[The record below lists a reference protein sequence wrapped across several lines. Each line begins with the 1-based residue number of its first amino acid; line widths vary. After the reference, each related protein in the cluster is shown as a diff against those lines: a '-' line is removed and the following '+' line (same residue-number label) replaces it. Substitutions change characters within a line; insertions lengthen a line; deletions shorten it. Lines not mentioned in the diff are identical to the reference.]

1 MQEFKVL
8 RLNVTE
14 YKTALDI
21 QLDLVEKRKNDL
33 IPDTLILLQ
42 HPPTLTVGR
51 RGNQQNLLVSEE
63 YLTMKGIHFQEISR
77 GGDIT
82 FHGPGQLVGYPI
94 MDLKYLNKDV
104 HVYLRLI
111 EDFLIFF
118 LKNYGINAR
127 RYKKVTGVWT
137 GRRKIASIG
146 IGVKRW
152 ITYHGFAL
160 NINNDLSYFDII
172 IPCGL
177 NNVQMTSM
185 EKETGSADIDVYTIQ
200 DALIHN
206 FARTFKRDYAGDL
219 EL

>member
-8 RLNVTE
+8 RLDITE
-14 YKTALDI
+14 YNTALDI
-21 QLDLVEKRKNDL
+21 QLELVEQRKKDL

-51 RGNQQNLLVSEE
+51 RGNQQNLLVSKEFLLE
-63 YLTMKGIHFQEISR
+63 KGIHFQEISR

-104 HVYLRLI
+104 HLYLRLI
-111 EDFLIFF
+111 EEFLILF
-118 LKNYGINAR
+118 LKGYGIRAK
-127 RYKKVTGVWT
+127 RYKGVTGVWT
-137 GRRKIASIG
+137 NGRKIASIG

-160 NINNDLSYFDII
+160 NVNNDLSYFDII

-177 NNVQMTSM
+177 SNIQMTSM
-185 EKETGSADIDVYTIQ
+185 NREIDSDNVDINTIEE
-200 DALIHN
+200 DILYN
-206 FARTFKRDYAGDL
+206 FGKTFKRQYSGLL
-219 EL
+219 EI

>member
-8 RLNVTE
+8 RLDITE
-14 YKTALDI
+14 YNTALDI
-21 QLDLVEKRKNDL
+21 QLELVEKRKTDL
-33 IPDTLILLQ
+33 IPDILLLLE

-63 YLTMKGIHFQEISR
+63 YLAQKGIHFKEISR

-104 HVYLRLI
+104 HLYLRLI
-111 EDFLIFF
+111 EEFLIYF
-118 LKNYGINAR
+118 LYGYGIRAK
-127 RYKKVTGVWT
+127 RYKGVTGVWT
-137 GRRKIASIG
+137 EGRKIASIG

-152 ITYHGFAL
+152 VTYHGFAL
-160 NINNDLSYFDII
+160 NVNNDLSFFDLI

-177 NNVQMTSM
+177 YNVQMTSM
-185 EKETGSADIDVYTIQ
+185 EKETGSGDININTIQ
-200 DALIHN
+200 DEIINN
-206 FARTFKRDYAGDL
+206 FARTFNRDYSGVL
-219 EL
+219 EI

>member
-1 MQEFKVL
+1 MQDFKVL
-8 RLNVTE
+8 RLDITE
-14 YKTALDI
+14 YNTVLDI

-33 IPDTLILLQ
+33 IPDILLLLE

-63 YLTMKGIHFQEISR
+63 YLAQKGIHFKEISR

-104 HVYLRLI
+104 HLYLRLI
-111 EDFLIFF
+111 EEFLINF
-118 LKNYGINAR
+118 LNGYGIGAK
-127 RYKKVTGVWT
+127 RYKGVTGVWT
-137 GRRKIASIG
+137 KGRKIASIG

-160 NINNDLSYFDII
+160 NVNNDLSYFNLI

-177 NNVQMTSM
+177 NNVQITSM
-185 EKETGSADIDVYTIQ
+185 EKETDSGDININTIQ
-200 DALIHN
+200 DEIINN
-206 FARTFKRDYAGDL
+206 FARTFNRDYSGVL
-219 EL
+219 EI